1 MSTTA
6 SLATSAEL
14 LGQRGLIQPSIR
26 PHLLTTPVNFGTQ
39 TSPCKA
45 THVGFLRDLPPHLA
59 FAFWG
64 PGFKY
69 NLYSLG
75 YLQRQGGS
83 YSSTKLPPNQQPR
96 LRVFDDK
103 GNLIDLSIL
112 SSSNLY
118 PANPHIPPS
127 STQPSLAAAATTKTH
142 ALNPPSSLPRT
153 HAAVEALHHLYHHAS
168 DSTLTA
174 GIKSG
179 SIQTDVTP
187 HDIIAYRAVNGPC
200 ISCIEGKLRDRPHP
214 PFTLPRGTHPGSD
227 LYIDIHDLPEP
238 SLGGSTTSIR
248 CVDGLT
254 TRLDVQGALKKT
266 SREILIAILTI
277 VTTAYNAFSHAVER
291 IWTDSEAVFKSLRAA
306 LGLLGIELKLFTP
319 LDHNRFFERYNQTLE
334 TLAASTRAGLP
345 YILPP
350 KYDLQLAADIA
361 TKLNALPNSRT
372 GPDSCPYTLVTKLT
386 PPTPKGTF
394 GLVYMV
400 DSSDQ
405 QRLLT
410 AKHQGTGVKAT
421 DKAIPAIHMGHN
433 TLWPSA
439 PQFLLPNGCIVTR
452 LPRSPP
458 PSLSSPYTSNI
469 NPAAM
474 PTSHTNPRHPHKHHR
489 PPTHPQCHQLYTT
502 LDNPIPSSRI
512 VLYPKLSTSSC
523 QSPRPTHP
531 PTPQQTLCPPQTPP
545 PPPTLLLPTTTYL
558 PTPTHHI
565 S

>member
-1 MSTTA
+1 MPSYWDNAA
-6 SLATSAEL
+6 SYNLASVLSSL
-14 LGQRGLIQPSIR
+14 LH

-103 GNLIDLSIL
+103 GNLIDHSIL

-127 STQPSLAAAATTKTH
+127 STQPSLAAAATTKTQV
-142 ALNPPSSLPRT
+142 LNPPSSLPRT

-187 HDIIAYRAVNGPC
+187 HDIIAYRAANGPC

-291 IWTDSEAVFKSLRAA
+291 IWTTQRQSLS
-306 LGLLGIELKLFTP
+306 L
-319 LDHNRFFERYNQTLE
+319 
-334 TLAASTRAGLP
+334 S
-345 YILPP
+345 
-350 KYDLQLAADIA
+350 
-361 TKLNALPNSRT
+361 
-372 GPDSCPYTLVTKLT
+372 GP
-386 PPTPKGTF
+386 
-394 GLVYMV
+394 
-400 DSSDQ
+400 
-405 QRLLT
+405 
-410 AKHQGTGVKAT
+410 
-421 DKAIPAIHMGHN
+421 
-433 TLWPSA
+433 PSA
-439 PQFLLPNGCIVTR
+439 F
-452 LPRSPP
+452 
-458 PSLSSPYTSNI
+458 
-469 NPAAM
+469 
-474 PTSHTNPRHPHKHHR
+474 
-489 PPTHPQCHQLYTT
+489 
-502 LDNPIPSSRI
+502 
-512 VLYPKLSTSSC
+512 
-523 QSPRPTHP
+523 
-531 PTPQQTLCPPQTPP
+531 
-545 PPPTLLLPTTTYL
+545 
-558 PTPTHHI
+558 
-565 S
+565 